1 MSVPDG
7 EWAET
12 YYAGLK
18 GYTVKETGIGE
29 DGFPF
34 LIMRKGKDELKVE
47 VSMDEEGNGAGF
59 LFGLP
64 MP

>member
-34 LIMRKGKDELKVE
+34 LIMRKGKPPN
-47 VSMDEEGNGAGF
+47 SS
-59 LFGLP
+59 P
-64 MP
+64 